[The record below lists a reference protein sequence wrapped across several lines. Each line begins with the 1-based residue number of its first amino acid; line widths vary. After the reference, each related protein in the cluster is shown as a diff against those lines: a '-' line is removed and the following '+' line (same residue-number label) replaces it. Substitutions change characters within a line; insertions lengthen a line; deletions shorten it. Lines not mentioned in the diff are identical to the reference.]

1 MIHLHNVHKIY
12 PPDQRALAQVNL
24 RLEKGSFLFL
34 AGSSG
39 AGKSTILKILYGG
52 ERVSSGEV
60 VVAGRNLTVAGPEER
75 AMLRRDIGI
84 VFQDYKLLPRR
95 TVSENVGLPLEA
107 RGIARADRYDA
118 VRTMLSMVGLEDRA
132 DAYPETLSG
141 GEKQR
146 VGVASAL
153 ILRPK
158 LILADEPTGN
168 LDRETTR
175 QIFELLFEAHAAGVT
190 VVVATHNLAMIEES
204 NMRTVVLDRGK
215 IIGDFEKPRGTK
227 LKAA

>member
-1 MIHLHNVHKIY
+1 
-12 PPDQRALAQVNL
+12 VNL
-24 RLEKGSFLFL
+24 RLEKGGFLFL

-39 AGKSTILKILYGG
+39 AGKSTVLKILYGA

-60 VVAGRNLTVAGPEER
+60 VVAGRNLTIAGADER
-75 AMLRRDIGI
+75 ALLRRDIGI
-84 VFQDYKLLPRR
+84 IFQDYKLLPRR
-95 TVSENVGLPLEA
+95 TVRENVGLPLEA
-107 RGIARADRYDA
+107 RGVARNDREDA
-118 VRTMLSMVGLEDRA
+118 VSAMLCMVRLEDRA

-141 GEKQR
+141 GEQQR
-146 VGVASAL
+146 VGVARAL
-153 ILRPK
+153 IVRPK

-190 VVVATHNLAMIEES
+190 VIIATHNLSMIEES

-215 IIGDFEKPRGTK
+215 IIGDFEKPRGAK